1 MTSRRDFLRSVSA
14 AGAAAMLSRHG
25 WSQARWDQG
34 ALVHLL
40 PTVSHDR
47 ALIKASFAAPLTEAP
62 RLAMGDATV
71 RGERTDRHGQNWQFD
86 VHGLAP
92 ARRYRLALDDGRGK
106 ALAEPWELATFPA
119 PDSRPER
126 LRVLF
131 YCCAGG
137 HEALPPVRGRTLFT
151 SFEMRR
157 RLLRRALSFAPDV
170 AVANGDHVYWDLDAP
185 LAGPFLGGSK
195 AAIAIAGR
203 PDPRLP
209 ILGTANE
216 EFLRKA
222 AGPQITSVYGVDF
235 RSTPVFFLMD
245 DHDYFENDEATD
257 EIVTF
262 PPSHFMREL
271 ARATQRLWYP
281 EFLPDPFRPAGLPG
295 ASAADRPPGVSEVF
309 GTLRYGMLA
318 EVLLYDV
325 RRTATLAGPSAA
337 YVSPVVEAWLK
348 ERMAAPGVS
357 HVVNG
362 PSNPPGW
369 SAGKWG
375 EWYPDVLGKDGKL
388 TTAEAKPYW
397 QSGWLKQ
404 HDRLLAAMSAM
415 KGRVPLVVSG
425 DLHAVGEGHISR
437 SGGLDLSANPVV
449 AVLPGPVSTGDIAWP
464 SGIRNIRPNVPKHL
478 DMQETL
484 VPIEQ
489 HGFML
494 ADFTA
499 DKIVLR
505 YFRWDIKS
513 QPLAALDT
521 LEPFR
526 TTELARPA

>member
-1 MTSRRDFLRSVSA
+1 MGSRRDFLRSAAA
-14 AGAAAMLSRHG
+14 AGATAFLPGSAAA
-25 WSQARWDQG
+25 QAAWDRGQ
-34 ALVHLL
+34 LVHLL

-47 ALIKASFAAPLTEAP
+47 ALIKASFAAPLAGPP
-62 RLAMGDATV
+62 RLAMGDSMV
-71 RGERTDRHGQNWQFD
+71 RGERTDRYGANWQFD
-86 VHGLAP
+86 VPGLAP
-92 ARRYRLALDDGRGK
+92 DRRYRLALDDGRGK
-106 ALAEPWELATFPA
+106 ALAEPWSLATFPA
-119 PDSRPER
+119 PDARPER

-157 RLLRRALSFAPDV
+157 RLLRRGLSFAPDAV
-170 AVANGDHVYWDLDAP
+170 VANGDHVYWDLFAP

-195 AAIAIAGR
+195 AAIEIAGR

-209 ILGTANE
+209 VLGTANE

-222 AGPQITSVYGVDF
+222 AGPQITSIYGVDF

-262 PPSHFMREL
+262 PPSHFLREL
-271 ARATQRLWYP
+271 ARATQHLWYP
-281 EFLPDPFRPAGLPG
+281 EFLPDPNRPLGLPG
-295 ASAADRPPGVSEVF
+295 ASAPDRPSGVSEIF
-309 GTLRYGMLA
+309 GTLRYGTLA
-318 EVLLYDV
+318 EILLFDV
-325 RRTATLAGPSAA
+325 RRTATLAGPSAV
-337 YVSPVVEAWLK
+337 YVDPVVEGWLK
-348 ERMAAPGVS
+348 ERMAAPGVT

-388 TTAEAKPYW
+388 TTAEPKPYW

-404 HDRLLAAMSAM
+404 HDRLMAAMSAM

-425 DLHAVGEGHISR
+425 DLHAVGEGRILR
-437 SGGLDLSANPVV
+437 SGNLDLSANPVV
-449 AVLPGPVSTGDIAWP
+449 TVLPGPVSTGDIAWP
-464 SGIRNIRPNVPKHL
+464 SGIRQIRPNVPKHL

-489 HGFML
+489 HGFVI
-494 ADFTA
+494 ADFTP

-505 YFRWDIKS
+505 YFRWDVKK
-513 QPLAALDT
+513 QPLEALDT

-526 TTELARPA
+526 TAELARPS

>member
-1 MTSRRDFLRSVSA
+1 MGTRRDFLRSAAA
-14 AGAAAMLSRHG
+14 AGAAALVPSIGR
-25 WSQARWDQG
+25 AEAPWDSG
-34 ALVHLL
+34 AIVHLL

-47 ALIKASFAAPLTEAP
+47 ALIKASFKAPLDQAP
-62 RLAMGDATV
+62 RLAMGAAVV
-71 RGERTDRHGQNWQFD
+71 RGERTDRYGKHWQFD
-86 VHGLAP
+86 VQGLAP
-92 ARRYRLALDDGRGK
+92 ARSYRLALDDGRGR
-106 ALAEPWELATFPA
+106 ALAESWTLATFPA
-119 PDSRPER
+119 PDARPER

-137 HEALPPVRGRTLFT
+137 HEALPPIRGRTLFT

-157 RLLRRALSFAPDV
+157 RVLRRALSFQPD
-170 AVANGDHVYWDLDAP
+170 AAIANGDHVYWDLFAP
-185 LAGPFLGGSK
+185 IAGPFLGGSK
-195 AAIAIAGR
+195 AAIEIAGR
-203 PDPRLP
+203 PNPRLP

-262 PPSHFMREL
+262 PPTQFMRDL

-281 EFLPDPFRPAGLPG
+281 EFLPDPFRPLGLPG
-295 ASAADRPPGVSEVF
+295 ASAADRPAGVSEIF
-309 GTLRYGMLA
+309 GTLRYGTLA
-318 EVLLYDV
+318 EILLYDV
-325 RRTATLAGPSAA
+325 RRTATLAGPSA
-337 YVSPVVEAWLK
+337 VFLDRVTEEWLK
-348 ERMAAPGVS
+348 ERMAARDIA

-375 EWYPDVLGKDGKL
+375 EWYPDVLGKDGTL
-388 TTAEAKPYW
+388 TTTVPKPYW

-404 HDRLLAAMSAM
+404 HDRLLGAMSAM
-415 KGRVPLVVSG
+415 SGRIPLVVSG
-425 DLHAVGEGHISR
+425 DLHAVGEGRILR
-437 SGGLDLSANPVV
+437 SGTIDLSANPVV
-449 AVLPGPVSTGDIAWP
+449 CVLPGPVSTGDIAWP

-478 DMQETL
+478 DMQETI

-494 ADFTA
+494 ADFST

-505 YFRWDIKS
+505 YFRWDIKT
-513 QPLAALDT
+513 QPLEAIDT

-526 TTELARPA
+526 TAELARAA